1 MLFIRTVIVNIRTD
15 TVVFTRLQ
23 NNTWNIEL
31 ANCACVRIITFTS
44 VATEIVRVRACAVV
58 ETWRLAARYENFTV
72 HSSVVERATT
82 GVGRK
87 GVAVEAGSVV
97 HARFLGARDSC
108 FANTTCE
115 LAVANTGVVLKGWL
129 FKNIMI

>member
-1 MLFIRTVIVNIRTD
+1 M
-15 TVVFTRLQ
+15 
-23 NNTWNIEL
+23 
-31 ANCACVRIITFTS
+31 
-44 VATEIVRVRACAVV
+44 
-58 ETWRLAARYENFTV
+58 AARYENFTV

-97 HARFLGARDSC
+97 RARFLGARDSC

-129 FKNIMI
+129 FKKNHDIGGGLSGPHGGSPEITS